1 MPARA
6 SKNAAGGKM
15 KTLSRDEVM
24 KKVIALGE
32 RERKRK
38 QSKEYRAKMTVQ
50 QVRDDPEL
58 MEQLGDFK
66 VKREV
71 TEMEPDGVMRS
82 IAKAILAV
90 TRSILSGDGAH
101 SSPGLRRLLVSW
113 ASHDSRTSAMMAGF
127 RYLVPSRAASNTKYI
142 DAIGRIVMGGTNAL
156 LRPAGALG
164 P

>member
-1 MPARA
+1 
-6 SKNAAGGKM
+6 M
-15 KTLSRDEVM
+15 KSLSRDEVM

-58 MEQLGDFK
+58 MKQLGDFK

-71 TEMEPDGVMRS
+71 TEMEPDGVMRA

-101 SSPGLRRLLVSW
+101 TWR
-113 ASHDSRTSAMMAGF
+113 
-127 RYLVPSRAASNTKYI
+127 LVPACVL
-142 DAIGRIVMGGTNAL
+142 DQ
-156 LRPAGALG
+156 P
-164 P
+164 